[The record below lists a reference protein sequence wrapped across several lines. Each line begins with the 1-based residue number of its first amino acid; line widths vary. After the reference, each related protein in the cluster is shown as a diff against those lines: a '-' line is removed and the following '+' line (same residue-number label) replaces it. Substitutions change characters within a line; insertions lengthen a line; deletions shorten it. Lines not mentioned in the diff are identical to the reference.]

1 MSEAQE
7 DQLVKQMAAPIIAE
21 HKQNKK
27 FLRRNRSAWLR
38 MNRPEKL
45 EKMDKGGDVIMRLL
59 TKGEKLSETKGM

>member
-7 DQLVKQMAAPIIAE
+7 DQLVKQLAAPIIAE

-27 FLRRNRSAWLR
+27 FLRRNRKAYLR

-45 EKMDKGGDVIMRLL
+45 DKMERGANMFMRLL
-59 TKGEKLSETKGM
+59 TKGEKLNVVKGM

>member
-38 MNRPEKL
+38 MNRPEVL
-45 EKMDKGGDVIMRLL
+45 DKQEQGAKVIFGLL
-59 TKGEKLSETKGM
+59 ARFKV

>member
-27 FLRRNRSAWLR
+27 FLRRNREAWLR
-38 MNRPEKL
+38 MNRPEVL
-45 EKMDKGGDVIMRLL
+45 EKQERGSKIIFGLL
-59 TKGEKLSETKGM
+59 DRFKV